1 MDLVKFQQSETI
13 CYFMM
18 LGNISIFEFSSSFQ
32 HFRSYTLLYL
42 FSIHNIVGVKQC
54 LEIGGKIDAL
64 LKASHIEINVM
75 KRQKTLHLAEYLYP
89 NFYNL
94 SLFSSSSLNID
105 CATKIEEKESYKKR
119 AVKSD
124 SLLSKSKT

>member
-32 HFRSYTLLYL
+32 HFQSYTLLYL
-42 FSIHNIVGVKQC
+42 FSIYNIVGVKQC

-89 NFYNL
+89 NL

-105 CATKIEEKESYKKR
+105 CATKLEEKESYKKR
-119 AVKSD
+119 GVKSD